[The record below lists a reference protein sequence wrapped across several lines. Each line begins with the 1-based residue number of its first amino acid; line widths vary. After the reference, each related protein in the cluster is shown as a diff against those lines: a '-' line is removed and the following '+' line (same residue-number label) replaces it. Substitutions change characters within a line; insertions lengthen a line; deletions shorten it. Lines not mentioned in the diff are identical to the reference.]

1 MVTFSTRA
9 YATHRLTQVCCTQ
22 SPCPY
27 SRPLLTCIS
36 AGDSCTG
43 LAQSLWGLWVLVHT
57 RFCLSPPS
65 VWWLWGLVPNA
76 ILHLLPSYWDFS
88 FALGHGVSF
97 GVIQFSPVDG
107 YSATSCNFGVLT
119 EEDEHMSFYSST
131 ESQTP
136 RGVGLPIP

>member
-1 MVTFSTRA
+1 MQRSGSVSVGS
-9 YATHRLTQVCCTQ
+9 L
-22 SPCPY
+22 
-27 SRPLLTCIS
+27 
-36 AGDSCTG
+36 G
-43 LAQSLWGLWVLVHT
+43 LAAHKVL
-57 RFCLSPPS
+57 FEPSKCL
-65 VWWLWGLVPNA
+65 WWLWGLVPNA
-76 ILHLLPSYWDFS
+76 ILPLLPSYWDFS